1 MKVLDVDTITQVK
14 EKVLDAVF
22 LNKPQSE
29 RKIAAEVDLG
39 KYMMIIITWTFKR
52 LYVTFIMQSRSN
64 LASSYVGHIRMPVA
78 SPKAFLTA

>member
-39 KYMMIIITWTFKR
+39 INLMIIT
-52 LYVTFIMQSRSN
+52 
-64 LASSYVGHIRMPVA
+64 
-78 SPKAFLTA
+78 